1 MDMLADLPPG
11 GPPRGGAES
20 PSISDDEQYQKL
32 DGDLW
37 QQGQGGGHLGVGT
50 RPAGMLV
57 APSEEPEVQQAETD
71 DCKVFRLHP
80 SAQVLL
86 KLSSAQS
93 NA

>member
-1 MDMLADLPPG
+1 MDMLAELPPG
-11 GPPRGGAES
+11 GPPKGGAES

-37 QQGQGGGHLGVGT
+37 QQGQGRGQLGVGT
-50 RPAGMLV
+50 RPAGTLM

-71 DCKVFRLHP
+71 DRKVCRLHP
-80 SAQVLL
+80 YAQLVL

-93 NA
+93 IG